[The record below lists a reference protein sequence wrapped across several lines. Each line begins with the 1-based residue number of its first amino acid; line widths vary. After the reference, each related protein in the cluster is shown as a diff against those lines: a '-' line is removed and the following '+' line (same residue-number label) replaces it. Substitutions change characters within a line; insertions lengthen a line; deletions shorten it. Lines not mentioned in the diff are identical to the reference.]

1 MAKPVPKTAG
11 PKNKGGRPSKYSDAL
26 IREICIRLA
35 DSEPLA
41 CICRDEGMPDPST
54 VWDWMQAKPEVS
66 QAIAH
71 ARNLG
76 WDAIAHRARATARG
90 EGDSKQDVQRDK
102 LIIETDLKLLAK
114 WDPKRYG
121 EKLQQEI
128 SGPDGGPIEHKYAAL
143 TDEQLAAEIA
153 RRAAALRQD

>member
-102 LIIETDLKLLAK
+102 LVIDTLLKLLSK
-114 WDPKRYG
+114 WEHGRYG
-121 EKLQQEI
+121 DKLAIESKGTMAVAVTIQRLADAPAQ
-128 SGPDGGPIEHKYAAL
+128 GAQDGE
-143 TDEQLAAEIA
+143 AEPV
-153 RRAAALRQD
+153 